1 MSVMRVVVLHPCTKF
16 EVRRSPR
23 SEGYGAFS
31 VSALIRL
38 VTLTFDLSTSKW
50 GLGLRVS
57 WASFLSI
64 FSLLRLYILYLWS
77 GTYRQTDGQTDDGH
91 QRLMPPPYVGV
102 GIKTIELQDHV
113 EAPCSGGNFWIQRS
127 KVKIMRP
134 DFV

>member
-23 SEGYGAFS
+23 SEGYCAFS

-102 GIKTIELQDHV
+102 GIK
-113 EAPCSGGNFWIQRS
+113 R
-127 KVKIMRP
+127 
-134 DFV
+134 